1 MTAIETSGG
10 PRSSAIEQ
18 IYREH
23 GHAVLRRARRILR
36 NEDDAHDVVQDVFL
50 EIFRHP
56 EKFEARSSVATYL
69 YAAATH
75 ACLNRLR
82 DGKNRRRLLE
92 IRTAAGERST
102 SAQAEPHALAL
113 EILNNLDADDA
124 ALAVYLYCDELTH
137 DEIAELFGCSRR
149 HVGDLAMRLRRRIME
164 RAA

>member
-1 MTAIETSGG
+1 MNELD
-10 PRSSAIEQ
+10 Q
-18 IYREH
+18 LYREH

-36 NEDDAHDVVQDVFL
+36 NEEDARDVVQDVYL
-50 EIFRHP
+50 ELARHP
-56 EKFEARSSVATYL
+56 AQFSARSSIATYL

-82 DGKNRRRLLE
+82 DGRNRTRLLAV
-92 IRTAAGERST
+92 RTAGHSHAT
-102 SAQAEPHALAL
+102 SPTAETTTLAT
-113 EILNNLDADDA
+113 EILEQLSAEEA

-149 HVGDLAMRLRRRIME
+149 HVGDLALRLRTRIME